1 MVWLGGCNFLPPA
14 GLRLWRDLDAVD
26 LVLVDLVLASAACVL
41 PNASLSF
48 VQGSAKSHD
57 PLGLAP
63 EDWPGGP
70 GAAASRAHR
79 FPPGDPSVSPQGQ
92 DRPPRIQELLPLSLS
107 PPSGSFC
114 RFRLGPSGPRG
125 PLPTLLGALL
135 VTRIPHHG
143 EGLWGVPADV
153 TSHQHGPHPCPPS
166 ACRSALGMGRDQG
179 HCPGS
184 CPGGWRRGRGFQ
196 AQGLCTV
203 GPWGPG
209 AGGTEARQR

>member
-41 PNASLSF
+41 PTASLSF
-48 VQGSAKSHD
+48 VQGSTKSHD

-125 PLPTLLGALL
+125 PSPLSW
-135 VTRIPHHG
+135 V
-143 EGLWGVPADV
+143 
-153 TSHQHGPHPCPPS
+153 
-166 ACRSALGMGRDQG
+166 
-179 HCPGS
+179 
-184 CPGGWRRGRGFQ
+184 
-196 AQGLCTV
+196 LCL
-203 GPWGPG
+203 
-209 AGGTEARQR
+209 